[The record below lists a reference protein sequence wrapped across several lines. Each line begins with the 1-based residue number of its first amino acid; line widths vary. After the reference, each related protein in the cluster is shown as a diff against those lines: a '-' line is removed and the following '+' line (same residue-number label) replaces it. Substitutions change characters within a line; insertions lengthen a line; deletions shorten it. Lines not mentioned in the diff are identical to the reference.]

1 MAKVKVNSAL
11 AIYTNDGQGVLANSA
26 QKRLIIS
33 THGGWQASDGWV
45 LRSEVKAATISF
57 YSDENFSLTANLV
70 KAVRGEVQTI
80 DSPLVKCKNYE
91 LSRFEHD
98 PNKSSL
104 EPILNDDFD
113 VLKVRTKWFGEHSIH
128 LKNVIQA
135 LQNAGYKYNEYCCLF
150 CRYTGNDDLV
160 QGARQRT
167 NLESERLTML
177 SKQSAITAE
186 LNARK
191 H

>member
-1 MAKVKVNSAL
+1 MAKVKVSSTL
-11 AIYTNDGQGVLANSA
+11 AIYTNDGRNVLANSA
-26 QKRLIIS
+26 GRKLIIS
-33 THGGWQASDGWV
+33 THGGWQADDGWV
-45 LRSEVKAATISF
+45 LRSEINAAAISF
-57 YSDENFSLTANLV
+57 YSNENFSLTANL
-70 KAVRGEVQTI
+70 ARAMRGAVQTI
-80 DSPLVKCKNYE
+80 DTPLVKCKNYE

-98 PNKSSL
+98 PKKSAL
-104 EPILNDDFD
+104 EPKLNDQFD
-113 VLKVRTKWFGEHSIH
+113 VLKVRTKWFGERSIH

-135 LQNAGYKYNEYCCLF
+135 LQNAGYQYPEYCCLF

-160 QGARQRT
+160 QSARQRT
-167 NLESERLTML
+167 NLESERLTMM